1 METCKLCL
9 KFVAKLEDSHFL
21 SAGIYR
27 RMRDLTAK
35 NPNPMLLTPKGALQT
50 SKQIKTPLLCS
61 ECEQRFSKHGEN
73 WVLARCLQ
81 ADGSFPLAALLA
93 SRAPDVF
100 LPTTPTRVYYAAG
113 IPKINAAALT
123 YFAASIFWRGAVHP
137 WKSDGTVP
145 VPLGPLFEEQLRQYL
160 MGLQP
165 FPKDSFS
172 LWVVVREGKEIDR
185 LTYEPAGNRIGKLH
199 SYRFPMPGLC
209 FMLYVGRNSP
219 EYIREK
225 CFASGSGNPLVV
237 SSFLEKRLFNEGVAL
252 RRRSQTA

>member
-9 KFVAKLEDSHFL
+9 KSVPKLEDSHFL

-27 RMRDLTAK
+27 RLRDLTAK
-35 NPNPMLLTPKGALQT
+35 NPNPMLLTLKGAHQT
-50 SKQIKTPLLCS
+50 SKQMKTQLLCS
-61 ECEQRFSKHGEN
+61 ECEQRFSKHGET

-93 SRAPDVF
+93 SRSPDVS
-100 LPTTPTRVYYAAG
+100 LPSTPTKVYYAAG
-113 IPKINAAALT
+113 ISEINIAAMT

-137 WKSDGTVP
+137 WKSDRTVP
-145 VPLGPLFEEQLRQYL
+145 VPLGPLFENQLRRYL

-165 FPKDSFS
+165 FPKDCFS
-172 LWVVVREGKEIDR
+172 LWVLVREGKEIDG
-185 LTYEPAGNRIGKLH
+185 LTYTPAGNRIGKFH

-209 FMLYVGRNSP
+209 FMLYVGKNIP
-219 EYIREK
+219 DYISEK

-237 SSFLEKRLFNEGVAL
+237 TRVVESLLFKEGVAL
-252 RRRSQTA
+252 WNRSQTA